1 MMREKTPSK
10 KAPKVKAPK
19 VEAMR
24 LSALRLFLKA
34 VGPSFVR
41 PGMLIAFP
49 ANVSATTLEQLR
61 LAMKGTRL
69 QFDAEGRRT
78 GATGKRE
85 YLYRTGVISDPFYEG
100 RVVG

>member
-1 MMREKTPSK
+1 MMRKKTASK
-10 KAPKVKAPK
+10 KAPKVKTPK

-34 VGPSFVR
+34 VGRSFVR
-41 PGMLIAFP
+41 PGMLVAFP
-49 ANVSATTLEQLR
+49 ADVSATTLEKLR
-61 LAMKGTRL
+61 LEMKGTRL
-69 QFDAEGRRT
+69 QFGAEGKRT

-85 YLYRTGVISDPFYEG
+85 YLYRTVPMSDPFYEG